1 MAGEEKTEQPTAR
14 RRRDAIRKGQIAQS
28 ADVPQAA
35 GLLAV
40 VLVGR
45 VVAPAAI
52 DTIFDTWERSADA
65 AASGDSVLA
74 LRAATTGLRQGIVAL
89 VPLVAAVGFAGLAG
103 RILIGGLHVS
113 REKLKPKASNLSFKQ
128 GIKRIVSKRSFSEAG
143 RTFLKLIITA
153 ALSWYIIVRVVER
166 MARPLGLDDAIA
178 VALDGLLQ
186 LLIGLVV
193 MSVVLA
199 AVDGVVARRRYT
211 KELRMTR
218 TEVREEHKQSE
229 GNPTIKGE
237 IRRRQ
242 RAMSRMRMIAEV
254 GGADVVVTNPTHLA
268 VALRYRADD
277 HAPVVVAKGAGVI
290 AQRIREE
297 AERHGVP
304 IREDV
309 GLARTLYKTVEI
321 GDAIPVELYM
331 VVAELLAEIYRTRPR
346 SRASRPVAG
355 RR

>member
-14 RRRDAIRKGQIAQS
+14 RRRDAIRRGHIAQS

-35 GLLAV
+35 GLIAA

-45 VVAPAAI
+45 AVAPAAI
-52 DTIFDTWERSADA
+52 DTVFRTWQRAADA
-65 AASGDSVLA
+65 AASGDQVLA
-74 LRAATTGLRQGIVAL
+74 LRAATTGLRQGIIAL
-89 VPLVAAVGFAGLAG
+89 VPLVLAVGGAGLAG
-103 RILIGGLHVS
+103 RIAVGGLHFS
-113 REKLKPKASNLSFKQ
+113 RDKLKPKASNLSLKQ
-128 GIKRIVSKRSFSEAG
+128 GFKRIASKQSLAEAG
-143 RTFLKLIITA
+143 RTLVKLVVTA
-153 ALSWYIIVRVVER
+153 ALSWYIVLRVVER
-166 MARPLGLDDAIA
+166 LARPLGLDDALA

-186 LLIGLVV
+186 LLIGVVV

-229 GNPTIKGE
+229 GNPAIKAE

-242 RAMSRMRMIAEV
+242 RAMSRVRMIAEV
-254 GGADVVVTNPTHLA
+254 AGADVVVTNPTHLA

-277 HAPVVVAKGAGVI
+277 RAPVVVAKGAGVI
-290 AQRIREE
+290 AERIREE
-297 AERHGVP
+297 AASHGVP

-309 GLARTLYKTVEI
+309 GLARTLYRTVDI

-331 VVAELLAEIYRTRPR
+331 VVAELLAEIYRARPR
-346 SRASRPVAG
+346 VDRAIG
-355 RR
+355 RRR